1 MKIIILVIRENISTK
16 EKENKLKNKEKKTEK
31 IIMGICL
38 KSKTEWKSIIRG
50 KYGKED
56 YFRSECPSSME
67 TGNRE

>member
-38 KSKTEWKSIIRG
+38 KSKTE
-50 KYGKED
+50 
-56 YFRSECPSSME
+56 
-67 TGNRE
+67 